1 MSDNSKIILI
11 TGASSGIG
19 KASAEYLTQQGHT
32 VFGTSRYPGSYP
44 KPNDYTILQMDVTEI
59 DSIQAAV
66 TQIIEDK
73 GKIDVLIN
81 NAGVHVA
88 GSIEDTPIEKSKEQL
103 EANFFGIHRMCKTVI
118 PYMRKQQNGCIINIS
133 SIMGVM
139 SLPYQGFYSASKFA
153 LEGMT
158 EALRLEVRS
167 FGIKVCLVEPGDVHI
182 EPAHK
187 RWKTPLSAKSP
198 YYSPFKSIMNIVER
212 DEDNGISPEK
222 IAHLI
227 NNIINKSNPRLRY
240 TVGAFDQKLAALL
253 KRLLPNRLF
262 DWIIMKH
269 YKIV

>member
-1 MSDNSKIILI
+1 MSDNSKVVLI

-19 KASAEYLTQQGHT
+19 KASAEYLAQQNHI

-44 KPNDYTILQMDVTEI
+44 NPIDYTILQMDVTEA
-59 DSIQAAV
+59 DSVQTAV
-66 TQIIEDK
+66 NQIIQDK
-73 GKIDVLIN
+73 GRIDVLIN

-88 GSIEDTPIEKSKEQL
+88 GSIEDTPIEKSKEQV
-103 EANFFGIHRMCKTVI
+103 EANFFGIHRMCKAVI
-118 PYMRKQQNGCIINIS
+118 PYMREQQNGYIINIS
-133 SIMGVM
+133 SIMGVI

-187 RWKTPLSAKSP
+187 RWKTPLSAESP
-198 YYSPFKSIMNIVER
+198 YYSTFKRMMNVVES
-212 DEDNGISPEK
+212 DEDHGIPPEK

-227 NNIINKSNPRLRY
+227 NKIINKSNPRLRY

-269 YKIV
+269 YKVV

>member
-19 KASAEYLTQQGHT
+19 KASAEYLANQGHT
-32 VFGTSRYPGSYP
+32 VYGTSRFPGSYP
-44 KPNDYTILQMDVTEI
+44 KPNDYTILQMDVTDV
-59 DSIQAAV
+59 DSIQTAV
-66 TQIIEDK
+66 NQIIEDK

-118 PYMRKQQNGCIINIS
+118 PYMRQQQNGYIINIS
-133 SIMGVM
+133 SIMGVL

-153 LEGMT
+153 IEGMT
-158 EALRLEVRS
+158 EALRFEVLS

-182 EPAHK
+182 EPAHR
-187 RWKTPLSAKSP
+187 RWKTPLSAESP
-198 YYSPFKSIMNIVER
+198 YYSPFKRMMNIVER
-212 DEDNGISPEK
+212 DEDHGISPDK

-227 NNIINKSNPRLRY
+227 NNIIKKDNPKLRY
-240 TVGAFDQKLAALL
+240 TVGAIDQRLSALL
-253 KRLLPNRLF
+253 KRLLPNRVF
-262 DWIIMKH
+262 DWILMKF
-269 YKIV
+269 Y

>member
-19 KASAEYLTQQGHT
+19 KASAEYLANQGHT
-32 VFGTSRYPGSYP
+32 VYGTSRFPGSYP
-44 KPNDYTILQMDVTEI
+44 KPNDYTILQMDVTDV
-59 DSIQAAV
+59 DSIQTAV
-66 TQIIEDK
+66 NQIIEDK

-118 PYMRKQQNGCIINIS
+118 PYMRQQQNGYIINIS
-133 SIMGVM
+133 SILGVL

-153 LEGMT
+153 IEGMT
-158 EALRLEVRS
+158 EALRFEVLS

-182 EPAHK
+182 EPAHR
-187 RWKTPLSAKSP
+187 RWKTPLSAESP
-198 YYSPFKSIMNIVER
+198 YYSPFKRMMNIVER
-212 DEDNGISPEK
+212 DEDHGISPDK

-227 NNIINKSNPRLRY
+227 NNIIKKDNPKLRY
-240 TVGAFDQKLAALL
+240 TVGAIDQRLSALL
-253 KRLLPNRLF
+253 KRLLPNRVF
-262 DWIIMKH
+262 DWILMKF
-269 YKIV
+269 Y